1 MDRDADTL
9 PEWIESLILA
19 TTADDEPSAELVR
32 RGLGHGHERVR
43 VIALRA
49 AARRGLLEDADLDAA
64 RRDESPSVR
73 REALTQIARG
83 AGGRPD
89 AVVSSLADP
98 DALVAEAA
106 AFALG
111 ERAVTSAVGELAR
124 AAGTHADARVREAA
138 VAALGALGDPAGLP
152 AIVAALDD
160 RPPVRRRATV
170 ALAAFDDPRAASALE
185 RARADRDWQVR
196 DVARRLSDEDG
207 DEDGDD
213 IPFGGH

>member
-19 TTADDEPSAELVR
+19 TTADDEPSADLIR
-32 RGLGHGHERVR
+32 RGLRHGHDRVR

-49 AARRGLLEDADLDAA
+49 ATRRGVLEDDDLDAA
-64 RRDESPSVR
+64 RRDPSPAVR

-83 AGGRPD
+83 AGGRPE
-89 AVVSSLADP
+89 AVVSCLADP

-111 ERAVTSAVGELAR
+111 ERAVTSAVGALAR

-152 AIVAALDD
+152 AVVAALDD

-170 ALAAFDDPRAASALE
+170 ALAAFDDPRAAEALE

-196 DVARRLSDEDG
+196 DVAQRLSDEDEG
-207 DEDGDD
+207 DDEDEV
-213 IPFGGH
+213 PLGGH